1 MNRNRFHPLVDWT
14 TLLPMLQRRVPLMRI
29 GDTVGM
35 DEKTINRLA
44 RGEIKEPRFGQGL
57 RLLDLAV
64 DYLTPE
70 EWSRVRQASG
80 RSFIHG
86 G

>member
-1 MNRNRFHPLVDWT
+1 MRTRHHPIVDWT
-14 TLLPMLQRRVPLMRI
+14 TLLPLLQRRVALKRI
-29 GDTVGM
+29 GEAVGM
-35 DEKTINRLA
+35 DEPTINRLA
-44 RGEIKEPRFGQGL
+44 RGEIHEPRFGPGL

-64 DYLTPE
+64 DYLTRE

>member
-1 MNRNRFHPLVDWT
+1 MSAVYRPDWSALLNRLRARSQQPLAHIG
-14 TLLPMLQRRVPLMRI
+14 RRC
-29 GDTVGM
+29 GM
-35 DEKTINRLA
+35 CEPTINRLA
-44 RGEIKEPRFGQGL
+44 RGEIHEPRFGPGL

>member
-1 MNRNRFHPLVDWT
+1 M
-14 TLLPMLQRRVPLMRI
+14 LLPLLRRRVPLNQL
-29 GDTVGM
+29 GDQIGM
-35 DEKTINRLA
+35 DERTINRLA
-44 RGEIKEPRFGQGL
+44 RGEIKDPRFGQGV

-64 DYLTPE
+64 DYLTPD
-70 EWSRVRQASG
+70 EWNRVRQASG